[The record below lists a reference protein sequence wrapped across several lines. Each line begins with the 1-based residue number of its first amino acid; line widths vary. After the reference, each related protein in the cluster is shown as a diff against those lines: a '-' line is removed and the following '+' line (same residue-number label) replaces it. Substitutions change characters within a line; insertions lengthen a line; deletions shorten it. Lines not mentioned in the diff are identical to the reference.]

1 MVITTAKAQELGI
14 LLDKSKCPAC
24 EHCFIK
30 NDIAYC
36 GITNEVISIMYIS
49 LNSCPLVT
57 KEEIKSKMSP
67 EEYNEYLYG
76 DIEIT
81 SK

>member
-1 MVITTAKAQELGI
+1 MLITSAKAKELGI
-14 LLDKSKCPAC
+14 IVDKTKCLTC
-24 EHCFIK
+24 KHCFVK

-36 GITNEVISIMYIS
+36 GVRKEVISIMYVA
-49 LNSCPLVT
+49 LECCPLVT
-57 KEEIKSKMSP
+57 EEDIQKKMSP